1 MEGNIRKRISDAA
14 GIYHHSIKIKRCEK
28 SHRFILSIDLVKP
41 PNASFDQDADKVDE
55 PHEGDTNKEK
65 DDGDNHA
72 NHVVL
77 VKALA
82 DSVDPPN
89 DVKCGDAENELKDL
103 RQIVKGFNELFH
115 FMSPIVY
122 LRISAGFI
130 IL

>member
-1 MEGNIRKRISDAA
+1 M
-14 GIYHHSIKIKRCEK
+14 
-28 SHRFILSIDLVKP
+28 DLVKP
-41 PNASFDQDADKVDE
+41 PNVSFDQNADKVDK

-65 DDGDNHA
+65 DDSDNHA

-89 DVKCGDAENELKDL
+89 DVECGDAENELKDL
-103 RQIVKGFNELFH
+103 RQIVKGFNELLH

-122 LRISAGFI
+122 LQISAAFI

>member
-1 MEGNIRKRISDAA
+1 M
-14 GIYHHSIKIKRCEK
+14 
-28 SHRFILSIDLVKP
+28 DLVKP
-41 PNASFDQDADKVDE
+41 PNVSFDQNADKVDK

-65 DDGDNHA
+65 DDSDNHA

-89 DVKCGDAENELKDL
+89 DVECGDAENELKDL

-122 LRISAGFI
+122 LRISAAFI